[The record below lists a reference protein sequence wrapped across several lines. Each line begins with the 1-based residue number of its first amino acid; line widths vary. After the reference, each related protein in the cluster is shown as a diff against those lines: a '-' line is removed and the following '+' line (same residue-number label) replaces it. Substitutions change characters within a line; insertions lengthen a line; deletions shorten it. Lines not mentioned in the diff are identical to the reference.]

1 MLVTKYFISTERCEH
16 PLDKNGAFYWKLFV
30 STFTLSAFTFGG
42 GYVIVPLMRKKF
54 AEELGWINQTE
65 MMDMVA
71 IAQSCPGPLAV
82 NTSIM
87 IGYRLAGLS
96 GAFTA
101 IVGTILPPLIIIS
114 IISFFYQAFRA
125 NAVVAAVLRGMQAGV
140 AAVIIDVIW
149 KMGGDIVREKN
160 TLSIIIMVLAFA
172 AAYWLQINVALIIII
187 CGVIGGGR
195 IVWQERQ
202 NGKGAV

>member
-1 MLVTKYFISTERCEH
+1 
-16 PLDKNGAFYWKLFV
+16 
-30 STFTLSAFTFGG
+30 
-42 GYVIVPLMRKKF
+42 MRKKF

-101 IVGTILPPLIIIS
+101 IVGTVLPPLIIIS
-114 IISFFYQAFRA
+114 VISLFYQAFRA
-125 NAVVAAVLRGMQAGV
+125 NAVVSAVLHGMQAGV

-149 KMGGDIVREKN
+149 KMGGDIVREKS
-160 TLSIIIMVLAFA
+160 TLSIVIMLVAFA
-172 AAYWLQINVALIIII
+172 AAYWLEVNVALVIII
-187 CGVIGGGR
+187 CGVIGGLR
-195 IVWQERQ
+195 IIWQERQ
-202 NGKGAV
+202 NGKGAI

>member
-1 MLVTKYFISTERCEH
+1 MIF
-16 PLDKNGAFYWKLFV
+16 PL
-30 STFTLSAFTFGG
+30 
-42 GYVIVPLMRKKF
+42 
-54 AEELGWINQTE
+54 EL
-65 MMDMVA
+65 
-71 IAQSCPGPLAV
+71 
-82 NTSIM
+82 NT
-87 IGYRLAGLS
+87 
-96 GAFTA
+96 
-101 IVGTILPPLIIIS
+101 IIS

-149 KMGGDIVREKN
+149 KMGGDIVREKS

>member
-1 MLVTKYFISTERCEH
+1 ME
-16 PLDKNGAFYWKLFV
+16 KNGAFYWKLFV

-87 IGYRLAGLS
+87 IGYRLAGLA

-114 IISFFYQAFRA
+114 VISLFYQAFRA
-125 NAVVAAVLRGMQAGV
+125 NALVAAVLRGMQSGV
-140 AAVIIDVIW
+140 AAVIVDVIW
-149 KMGGDIVREKN
+149 KMGGDIVREKS
-160 TLSIIIMVLAFA
+160 TLSMIIMVLAFA
-172 AAYWLQINVALIIII
+172 AAYWLEVNVALIIII
-187 CGVIGGGR
+187 CGIIGGGR
-195 IVWQERQ
+195 VIWQERQ
-202 NGKGAV
+202 NGKGAL

>member
-1 MLVTKYFISTERCEH
+1 M
-16 PLDKNGAFYWKLFV
+16 

-54 AEELGWINQTE
+54 AEELGWIDQTE

-87 IGYRLAGLS
+87 IGYRLAGLT
-96 GAFTA
+96 GAFVA
-101 IVGTILPPLIIIS
+101 IVGTVLPPLLIIS
-114 IISFFYQAFRA
+114 IISFFYQAFRS

-149 KMGGDIVREKN
+149 KMGSDIVKEKS
-160 TLSIIIMVLAFA
+160 TLSIAIMILAFA
-172 AAYWLQINVALIIII
+172 ASYWLGVNVALVIIV
-187 CGVIGGGR
+187 CGVIGGLR
-195 IVWQERQ
+195 VVWQERQ
-202 NGKGAV
+202 QGKGAA

>member
-1 MLVTKYFISTERCEH
+1 ME
-16 PLDKNGAFYWKLFV
+16 KNGAFYWKLFV

-87 IGYRLAGLS
+87 IGYRLAGLA

-114 IISFFYQAFRA
+114 IISLFYQAFRA
-125 NAVVAAVLRGMQAGV
+125 NALVAAVLRGMQSGV
-140 AAVIIDVIW
+140 AAVIVDVIW
-149 KMGGDIVREKN
+149 KMGGDIVREKS
-160 TLSIIIMVLAFA
+160 TLSMIIMVLAFA
-172 AAYWLQINVALIIII
+172 AAYWLEVNVALIIII
-187 CGVIGGGR
+187 CGIIGGGR
-195 IVWQERQ
+195 VIWQERQ
-202 NGKGAV
+202 NGKGAL

>member
-1 MLVTKYFISTERCEH
+1 ME
-16 PLDKNGAFYWKLFV
+16 KNRTFYWQLFV

-54 AEELGWINQTE
+54 AEELGWIDQTE

-87 IGYRLAGLS
+87 IGYRLAGLA

-101 IVGTILPPLIIIS
+101 IVGTVLPPLLIIS
-114 IISFFYQAFRA
+114 IISLFYQAFRA
-125 NAVVAAVLRGMQAGV
+125 NVVVAAVLRGMQAGV

-149 KMGGDIVREKN
+149 KMGGDIVREKSA
-160 TLSIIIMVLAFA
+160 LSLIIMVLAFA
-172 AAYWLQINVALIIII
+172 AAYWLGVNVALIIII
-187 CGVIGGGR
+187 CGVIGGLR
-195 IVWQERQ
+195 VILADRKQ
-202 NGKGAV
+202 GKGAA

>member
-1 MLVTKYFISTERCEH
+1 ME
-16 PLDKNGAFYWKLFV
+16 KNGSFYWKLFV

-96 GAFTA
+96 GAFVA
-101 IVGTILPPLIIIS
+101 IVGTVLPPLIIIS
-114 IISFFYQAFRA
+114 VISLFYQAFRS

-149 KMGGDIVREKN
+149 KMGSDIVQEKSA
-160 TLSIIIMVLAFA
+160 LSIAIMLLAFA
-172 AAYWLQINVALIIII
+172 ASYWLNVNVALVIIV
-187 CGVIGGGR
+187 CGVIGGLR
-195 IVWQERQ
+195 VVWQERQ
-202 NGKGAV
+202 HGKGAA

>member
-1 MLVTKYFISTERCEH
+1 ME
-16 PLDKNGAFYWKLFV
+16 KNGAFYWKLFV

-54 AEELGWINQTE
+54 AEELGWIDQTE

-87 IGYRLAGLS
+87 IGYRLAGLT
-96 GAFTA
+96 GAFVA
-101 IVGTILPPLIIIS
+101 IVGTVLPPLIIIS
-114 IISFFYQAFRA
+114 IISFFYQAFRS

-149 KMGGDIVREKN
+149 KMGSDIVKEKS
-160 TLSIIIMVLAFA
+160 TLSIAIMILAFA
-172 AAYWLQINVALIIII
+172 ASDWLGVNVALVIIV
-187 CGVIGGGR
+187 CGVIGGLR
-195 IVWQERQ
+195 VVWQERQ
-202 NGKGAV
+202 QGKGAA

>member
-1 MLVTKYFISTERCEH
+1 ME
-16 PLDKNGAFYWKLFV
+16 KNGAFYWKLFV

-87 IGYRLAGLS
+87 IGYRLAGLT
-96 GAFTA
+96 GAFVA
-101 IVGTILPPLIIIS
+101 IVGTVLPPLLIIS
-114 IISFFYQAFRA
+114 IISFFYQAFRS

-149 KMGGDIVREKN
+149 KMGSDIVKEKS
-160 TLSIIIMVLAFA
+160 TLSIAIMILAFA
-172 AAYWLQINVALIIII
+172 ASYWLGVNVALVIIV
-187 CGVIGGGR
+187 CGVIGGLR
-195 IVWQERQ
+195 VVWQERQ
-202 NGKGAV
+202 QGKGAA

>member
-1 MLVTKYFISTERCEH
+1 MKKDFRFFC
-16 PLDKNGAFYWKLFV
+16 KLFT

-54 AEELGWINQTE
+54 AEELGWIDQTE

-87 IGYRLAGLS
+87 IGYRLAGLT
-96 GAFTA
+96 GAFVA
-101 IVGTILPPLIIIS
+101 IVGTVLPPLIIIS
-114 IISFFYQAFRA
+114 IISFFYQAFRS

-149 KMGGDIVREKN
+149 KMGSDIVKEKS
-160 TLSIIIMVLAFA
+160 TLSIAIMILAFA
-172 AAYWLQINVALIIII
+172 ASYWLGVNVALVIIV
-187 CGVIGGGR
+187 CGVIGGLR
-195 IVWQERQ
+195 VVWQERQ
-202 NGKGAV
+202 QGKGAA

>member
-1 MLVTKYFISTERCEH
+1 MLVTEYFISTERCEH
-16 PLDKNGAFYWKLFV
+16 PLEKNGAFYWKLFV

-101 IVGTILPPLIIIS
+101 IVGTVLPPLIIIS

-149 KMGGDIVREKN
+149 KMGGDIVREKS

-195 IVWQERQ
+195 IIWQERQ
-202 NGKGAV
+202 NRKGAV

>member
-1 MLVTKYFISTERCEH
+1 ME
-16 PLDKNGAFYWKLFV
+16 KNGAFYWKLFV

-87 IGYRLAGLS
+87 IGYRLAGLA

-101 IVGTILPPLIIIS
+101 IVGTNLPPHIIIS
-114 IISFFYQAFRA
+114 VISLFYQAFRA
-125 NAVVAAVLRGMQAGV
+125 NALVAAVLRGMQSGV
-140 AAVIIDVIW
+140 AAVIVDVIW
-149 KMGGDIVREKN
+149 KMGGDIVREKS
-160 TLSIIIMVLAFA
+160 TLSMIIMVLAFA
-172 AAYWLQINVALIIII
+172 AAYWLEVNVALIIII
-187 CGVIGGGR
+187 CGIIGGGR
-195 IVWQERQ
+195 VIWQERQ
-202 NGKGAV
+202 NGKGAL

>member
-1 MLVTKYFISTERCEH
+1 MEKT
-16 PLDKNGAFYWKLFV
+16 GAFYWKLFV

-87 IGYRLAGLS
+87 IGYRLAGLA

-114 IISFFYQAFRA
+114 VISLFYQAFRA
-125 NAVVAAVLRGMQAGV
+125 NALVAAVLRGMQSGV
-140 AAVIIDVIW
+140 AAVIVDVIW
-149 KMGGDIVREKN
+149 KMGGDIVREKS
-160 TLSIIIMVLAFA
+160 TLSMIIMVLAFA
-172 AAYWLQINVALIIII
+172 AAYWLEVNVALIIII
-187 CGVIGGGR
+187 CGIIGGGR
-195 IVWQERQ
+195 VIWQERQ
-202 NGKGAV
+202 NGKGAL

>member
-1 MLVTKYFISTERCEH
+1 ME
-16 PLDKNGAFYWKLFV
+16 KNGAFYWKLFV

-42 GYVIVPLMRKKF
+42 GYVIFPLMRKKF

-87 IGYRLAGLS
+87 IGYRLAGLA

-114 IISFFYQAFRA
+114 VISLFYQAFRA
-125 NAVVAAVLRGMQAGV
+125 NALVAAVLRGMQSGV
-140 AAVIIDVIW
+140 AAVIVDVILRVFFNR
-149 KMGGDIVREKN
+149 G
-160 TLSIIIMVLAFA
+160 F
-172 AAYWLQINVALIIII
+172 
-187 CGVIGGGR
+187 
-195 IVWQERQ
+195 
-202 NGKGAV
+202 

>member
-1 MLVTKYFISTERCEH
+1 ME
-16 PLDKNGAFYWKLFV
+16 KNGAFYWKLFV

-65 MMDMVA
+65 MMDMVG

-87 IGYRLAGLS
+87 IGYRLAGLA

-114 IISFFYQAFRA
+114 VISLFYQAFRA
-125 NAVVAAVLRGMQAGV
+125 NALVAAVLRGMQSGV
-140 AAVIIDVIW
+140 AAVIVDVIW
-149 KMGGDIVREKN
+149 KMGGDIVREKS
-160 TLSIIIMVLAFA
+160 TLSMIIMVLAFA
-172 AAYWLQINVALIIII
+172 AAYWLEVNVALIIII
-187 CGVIGGGR
+187 CGIIGGGR
-195 IVWQERQ
+195 VIWQERQ
-202 NGKGAV
+202 NGKGAL

>member
-1 MLVTKYFISTERCEH
+1 ME
-16 PLDKNGAFYWKLFV
+16 KNGSFYWKLFV
-30 STFTLSAFTFGG
+30 YTFTLSAFTFGG

-96 GAFTA
+96 GAFVA
-101 IVGTILPPLIIIS
+101 IVGTVLPPLIIIS
-114 IISFFYQAFRA
+114 VISLFYQAFRS

-149 KMGGDIVREKN
+149 KMGSDIVQEKSA
-160 TLSIIIMVLAFA
+160 LSIAIMLLAFA
-172 AAYWLQINVALIIII
+172 ASYWLNVNVALVIIV
-187 CGVIGGGR
+187 CGVIGGLR
-195 IVWQERQ
+195 VVWQERQ
-202 NGKGAV
+202 HGKGAA

>member
-1 MLVTKYFISTERCEH
+1 ME
-16 PLDKNGAFYWKLFV
+16 KNGSFYWKLFV

-54 AEELGWINQTE
+54 AEELGWIDQTE

-87 IGYRLAGLS
+87 IGYRLAGLA
-96 GAFTA
+96 GAFVA
-101 IVGTILPPLIIIS
+101 IVGTVLPPLLIIS

-149 KMGGDIVREKN
+149 KMGSDIVQEKSA
-160 TLSIIIMVLAFA
+160 LSIAIMLLAFA
-172 AAYWLQINVALIIII
+172 ASYWLGVNVALVIIV
-187 CGVIGGGR
+187 CGVIGGLR
-195 IVWQERQ
+195 VVWQERQ
-202 NGKGAV
+202 HGKGAV

>member
-1 MLVTKYFISTERCEH
+1 ME
-16 PLDKNGAFYWKLFV
+16 KNGAFYWKLFV

-87 IGYRLAGLS
+87 IGYRLAGLA

-114 IISFFYQAFRA
+114 VISLFYQAFRA
-125 NAVVAAVLRGMQAGV
+125 NALVAAVLRGMQSGV
-140 AAVIIDVIW
+140 AAVIVDVIW
-149 KMGGDIVREKN
+149 KMGGDIVREKS
-160 TLSIIIMVLAFA
+160 TLSMIIMVLAFA
-172 AAYWLQINVALIIII
+172 AAYWLEVNVALIIII
-187 CGVIGGGR
+187 CGIIGGGR
-195 IVWQERQ
+195 VIWQERL
-202 NGKGAV
+202 NGKGAL

>member
-1 MLVTKYFISTERCEH
+1 ME
-16 PLDKNGAFYWKLFV
+16 KNGAFYWKLFV

-87 IGYRLAGLS
+87 IGYRLAGLT
-96 GAFTA
+96 GAFVA
-101 IVGTILPPLIIIS
+101 IVGTVLPPLLIIS
-114 IISFFYQAFRA
+114 INSFFYQAFRS

-149 KMGGDIVREKN
+149 KMGSDIVKEKS
-160 TLSIIIMVLAFA
+160 TLSIAIMILAFA
-172 AAYWLQINVALIIII
+172 ASYWLGVNVALVIIV
-187 CGVIGGGR
+187 CGVIGGLR
-195 IVWQERQ
+195 VVWQERQ
-202 NGKGAV
+202 QGKGAA

>member
-1 MLVTKYFISTERCEH
+1 ME
-16 PLDKNGAFYWKLFV
+16 KNGAFYWKLFV

-87 IGYRLAGLS
+87 IGYRLAGLA

-114 IISFFYQAFRA
+114 VISLFYQAFRA
-125 NAVVAAVLRGMQAGV
+125 NALVAAVLRGMQSGV
-140 AAVIIDVIW
+140 AAVIVDVIW
-149 KMGGDIVREKN
+149 KMGGDIVREKS
-160 TLSIIIMVLAFA
+160 TLSMIIMVLAFA
-172 AAYWLQINVALIIII
+172 AAYWLEVNVALSIII
-187 CGVIGGGR
+187 CGIIGGGR
-195 IVWQERQ
+195 VIWQERQ
-202 NGKGAV
+202 NGKGAL

>member
-1 MLVTKYFISTERCEH
+1 ME
-16 PLDKNGAFYWKLFV
+16 KNRAFYWQLFV

-54 AEELGWINQTE
+54 AEELGWIDQTE

-87 IGYRLAGLS
+87 IGYRLAGLA

-101 IVGTILPPLIIIS
+101 IVGTVLPPLLIIS
-114 IISFFYQAFRA
+114 IISLFYQAFRA
-125 NAVVAAVLRGMQAGV
+125 NVVVAAVLRGMQAGV

-149 KMGGDIVREKN
+149 KMGGDIVREKSA
-160 TLSIIIMVLAFA
+160 LSLIIMVLAFA
-172 AAYWLQINVALIIII
+172 AAYWLEVNVALIIII
-187 CGVIGGGR
+187 CGVIGGLR
-195 IVWQERQ
+195 VIWAARKQ
-202 NGKGAV
+202 GKGAA

>member
-1 MLVTKYFISTERCEH
+1 ME
-16 PLDKNGAFYWKLFV
+16 KNGAFYWKLFV

-54 AEELGWINQTE
+54 AEELGWIDQTE

-87 IGYRLAGLS
+87 IGYRLAGLT
-96 GAFTA
+96 GAFVA
-101 IVGTILPPLIIIS
+101 IVGTVLPPLIIIS
-114 IISFFYQAFRA
+114 IISFFYQAFRS

-149 KMGGDIVREKN
+149 KMGSDIVKEKS
-160 TLSIIIMVLAFA
+160 TLSIAIMILAFA
-172 AAYWLQINVALIIII
+172 ASYWLGVNVALVIIV
-187 CGVIGGGR
+187 CGVIGGLR
-195 IVWQERQ
+195 VVWQERQ
-202 NGKGAV
+202 QGKGAA

>member
-1 MLVTKYFISTERCEH
+1 ME
-16 PLDKNGAFYWKLFV
+16 KNGAFYWKLFV

-54 AEELGWINQTE
+54 AEELGWIDQTE

-87 IGYRLAGLS
+87 IGYRLAGLT
-96 GAFTA
+96 GAFVA
-101 IVGTILPPLIIIS
+101 IVGTVLPPLLIIS
-114 IISFFYQAFRA
+114 IISFFYQAFRS

-149 KMGGDIVREKN
+149 KMGSDIVKEKS
-160 TLSIIIMVLAFA
+160 TLSIAIMILAFA
-172 AAYWLQINVALIIII
+172 ASYWLGVNVALVIIV
-187 CGVIGGGR
+187 CGVIGGLR
-195 IVWQERQ
+195 VVWQERQ
-202 NGKGAV
+202 QGKGAA